1 VFLGVASAEKCSGGD
16 RRKTLANHT
25 LQRTEWRSWWGLKG
39 YLPPLSFIIMWL
51 SPQVKERIDDHH
63 ENTILAGFCI
73 IDKYCVFV
81 KIVEDN
87 MAVLRGYAQCKTCR
101 ENYILRA
108 GVGTERYQPHI
119 FDCKSCG
126 LTISIIV
133 KTNPPNAHFEPEE
146 NVIIEDSEG
155 ENAVVLNLH
164 PFFAF
169 NSEEIHDLM
178 AFPSLLYGSKI
189 APYLRL
195 VPNRNFLGIQSQDIA
210 LQFDVPNASNLWI
223 TVKNIFLLQ
232 EGVGQSKRMKK
243 AIEYYEKQR
252 QKYFAETKVSSSKDV
267 VFNFFDSLFYPRFDE
282 LLEPALALIFKIK
295 YNHPREFVEF
305 LKFYSSSLRE
315 GHLRQYISV
324 FSDYFKIYN
333 QLSQMVVHSRI
344 SDEDVDDK
352 IVGSKSFESVKL
364 YYGQAY
370 ESLTGFFVAFA
381 CLNNILL
388 GRSYDQF
395 QSMTLNKYM
404 KDVSKEKKASP
415 FEQTQPFYAF
425 TDGLD
430 STLRNGSHHASIWRN
445 GEKIFYRSGSTGAQ
459 REIPYSRY
467 LHLCNKLTISLAAL
481 FIIELELRESSV

>member
-1 VFLGVASAEKCSGGD
+1 
-16 RRKTLANHT
+16 
-25 LQRTEWRSWWGLKG
+25 
-39 YLPPLSFIIMWL
+39 M
-51 SPQVKERIDDHH
+51 ER
-63 ENTILAGFCI
+63 
-73 IDKYCVFV
+73 
-81 KIVEDN
+81 VEDN
-87 MAVLRGYAQCKTCR
+87 MAVLRGYAQCETCG

-108 GVGTERYQPHI
+108 GVGTERYQPHT
-119 FDCKSCG
+119 FDCESCG
-126 LTISIIV
+126 LPISVIV
-133 KTNPPNAHFEPEE
+133 RANPPNAHFEPEE

-155 ENAVVLNLH
+155 ESAVVLNLH

-169 NSEEIHDLM
+169 SIEEVHDLM

-195 VPNRNFLGIQSQDIA
+195 VPNRNFLGFQSQDIA
-210 LQFDVPNASNLWI
+210 LQFDVPNASNLWT

-232 EGVGQSKRMKK
+232 EGAGQTKRIKK
-243 AIEYYEKQR
+243 AIEHYEKQR

-267 VFNFFDSLFYPRFDE
+267 AFNFFDSLFYPRLE
-282 LLEPALALIFKIK
+282 GLLEPALALIHEIRRK
-295 YNHPREFVEF
+295 HPQEFTEF
-305 LKFYSSSLRE
+305 LKFYFDILRE
-315 GHLRQYISV
+315 DHLRQYISV

-344 SDEDVDDK
+344 GDEDVDNK
-352 IVGSKSFESVKL
+352 IVGSKSFENVKL

-370 ESLTGFFVAFA
+370 ESLTGFFVIFA

-388 GRSYDQF
+388 GRSYDRF
-395 QSMTLNKYM
+395 QSMALNKYM
-404 KDVSKEKKASP
+404 KDVSKEKKANP

-445 GEKIFYRSGSTGAQ
+445 GEKIFYRSGGTGAQ

-481 FIIELELRESSV
+481 FILELELREAAV